1 MSTFQVEEQAKPGQ
15 TQSRFPVLAAAMLG
29 SILGGLGCIQAYHSL
44 LGGAEQ
50 QERLAQIEKTVEHSR
65 QVSEQALALL
75 TKIEGES
82 AERVAQSNRALSKNP
97 TQQELS
103 EAIDGLLSD
112 GSEKD
117 YERLAMDAK
126 ITKTKS
132 GDLSLDR
139 RALQAVAEL
148 YKADQAKE
156 MTKASA
162 DSIALSYSAKQALAQ
177 VARVDAITPASAEM
191 DDSLKK
197 ALDQVAQ
204 SAQANSPQAMVK
216 ADSDKRLIAR
226 AKPEGNAEHAAAAP
240 KGTADK

>member
-1 MSTFQVEEQAKPGQ
+1 MSAFKVEEQARSGQ
-15 TQSRFPVLAAAMLG
+15 APSRFSVLAAAMLG
-29 SILGGLGCIQAYHSL
+29 SFLGGLACIQAYHSL
-44 LGGAEQ
+44 LGGADQ
-50 QERLAQIEKTVEHSR
+50 QERLTQIEKTVEHSR

-75 TKIEGES
+75 TKFQGES
-82 AERVAQSNRALSKNP
+82 SERLLQSNRALPKKP
-97 TQQELS
+97 TQQQLS

-112 GSEKD
+112 GSEEE

-126 ITKTKS
+126 IAKTNS

-156 MTKASA
+156 MTNASA

-177 VARVDAITPASAEM
+177 AVRVDAIKPVSAEM

-204 SAQANSPQAMVK
+204 SAQANSPEAMVRT
-216 ADSDKRLIAR
+216 DSDKRNVAR
-226 AKPEGNAEHAAAAP
+226 AKAEGNAEHAAAP
-240 KGTADK
+240 SKGSADK